1 MFADRWDAIDDLD
14 YQNAVARF
22 QGTPLP
28 NGEEEYAYFRDN
40 KINYNVNDYIW
51 QNPWNTKHSLSVNG
65 GTDKVKYYVMG
76 SFLAEEGSYVS
87 LENKKFSFTFEP
99 FCRFDQVYNHECEL
113 GCESIE
119 R

>member
-87 LENKKFSFTFEP
+87 LENKKFSLRSNLSVDLTKSK
-99 FCRFDQVYNHECEL
+99 L
-113 GCESIE
+113 GEYGE
-119 R
+119 MQHGWT